1 MSSYFNISQNSNRRI
16 MDKTKKLYTVKE
28 ASEQLRLSVYTLRM
42 WIHSNRLPVIR
53 LVRRVMIKISTI
65 EEILEKGTEA
75 VFLHYKKNLN

>member
-1 MSSYFNISQNSNRRI
+1 

-53 LVRRVMIKISTI
+53 LVRRVMNKKSTI
-65 EEILEKGTEA
+65 ENLINYGSEK
-75 VFLHYKKNLN
+75 VLNKNPLSLFF

>member
-1 MSSYFNISQNSNRRI
+1 

-65 EEILEKGTEA
+65 EEILEKGTGA
-75 VFLHYKKNLN
+75 VFLHFKKNLN

>member
-1 MSSYFNISQNSNRRI
+1 

-75 VFLHYKKNLN
+75 VFLHSKKNLN